1 MGCKQ
6 CDKYAWNVEFEG
18 AAAFNQPIGN
28 WDVRSVTNMKKMFH
42 SASIFNQPIG
52 NWDISNVTRL
62 DEMFVNAENFNQPL
76 AKWFGMFLECN

>member
-1 MGCKQ
+1 
-6 CDKYAWNVEFEG
+6 
-18 AAAFNQPIGN
+18 
-28 WDVRSVTNMKKMFH
+28 MKKMFH

-76 AKWFGMFLECN
+76 GGWNVFECN